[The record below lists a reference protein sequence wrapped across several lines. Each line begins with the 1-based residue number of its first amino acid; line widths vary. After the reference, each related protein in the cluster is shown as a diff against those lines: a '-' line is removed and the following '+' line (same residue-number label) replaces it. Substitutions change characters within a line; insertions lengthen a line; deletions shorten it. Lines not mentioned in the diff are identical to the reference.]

1 MLVQWSCIPK
11 SSKCPTR
18 KIERLDGD
26 IGLEPAMDAIAAQ
39 VGETRD
45 RVRNVSLT
53 GGRALLH
60 ALAMALPPALLTMM
74 WGGPAFFLSTC
85 VFFWVKACAAM
96 ECGGLGGH

>member
-53 GGRALLH
+53 GGWDERCCTRWQWH
-60 ALAMALPPALLTMM
+60 CRPRC
-74 WGGPAFFLSTC
+74 SR
-85 VFFWVKACAAM
+85 
-96 ECGGLGGH
+96 